1 MSKVWRTHL
10 GVQYLTRKNRFP
22 GRDFLIVNMPKWFLP
37 APSAPLTLTTSFHF
51 DIHINP
57 AEDTGIDRIIYER
70 GMYEMGTMHFIQ
82 ENLSAGDTF
91 LDAGANIGVMSL
103 VAATKVGSTGRVLA
117 FEPHPKTRAI
127 LEKNKGLNG
136 FDQIDI
142 QALGLGSGKSK
153 GTLFNENKNRGG
165 ASLMGY
171 AENDVHGAE
180 IQIVSLDEI
189 TDQLKL
195 DKLDLVKIDIEG
207 WEFEMLRGAEATLV
221 RFRPTIIVEIDLQR
235 KLEGGTVR
243 EMVDYLVDLGYDV
256 FRFPEN
262 KNHPGELVRV
272 RDLGE
277 LPEHDNLVFRP
288 NKKK

>member
-1 MSKVWRTHL
+1 MSKVWRTHHW
-10 GVQYLTRKNRFP
+10 VQSLTRKKRFP

-37 APSAPLTLTTSFHF
+37 APSAPFTLTTSFHF

-82 ENLSAGDTF
+82 ENLSEGDTF

-136 FDQIDI
+136 FEQIDI
-142 QALGLGSGKSK
+142 QALGLGSGNSK

-171 AENDVHGAE
+171 EENEEHGAE

-189 TDQLKL
+189 AERLKL

-207 WEFEMLRGAEATLV
+207 WEFEMLRGAESTLKQ
-221 RFRPTIIVEIDLQR
+221 FQPTIIVEIDLHR
-235 KLEGGTVR
+235 KLEGGTVL
-243 EMVDYLVDLGYDV
+243 EMVDYLVGLGYEV
-256 FRFPEN
+256 YRFPEN

-272 RDLGE
+272 RDFEE
-277 LPEHDNLVFRP
+277 LPEHDNLVFASAH
-288 NKKK
+288 